1 MDEPD
6 WRPALAVT
14 LRLTSV
20 ANLVEGSKRDLG
32 LTGRT
37 QAASTSTLF
46 HDLVRSNHHY

>member
-20 ANLVEGSKRDLG
+20 ANLVEGYKRDLG
-32 LTGRT
+32 
-37 QAASTSTLF
+37 QDASRFDINPLPRPCTL
-46 HDLVRSNHHY
+46 